1 MGVLYLVARS
11 LFGRATA
18 ALATLLLATSMPAVL
33 YAAEARS
40 YSLLALMTVVDVA
53 AFARVARAP
62 ARASR
67 WIAWLAAA
75 VLYFSTGVFAL
86 LVLAVQYAVLGVTL
100 LARRGRAGMATI
112 AASAATL
119 AAIVIAYLR
128 STAVTATYPRN
139 AAVDP
144 LVVAWEGLRFLAGDS
159 TAFVAAFLVAV
170 PFAVLAGARRGVAT
184 VAWSLLLAVATLPAI
199 GLTIRWSHYYFHG
212 RHVVLLLPIFHL
224 VLAAGVV
231 EMCRVVDPLR
241 RVVASARSRRAL
253 EAALAGALALAL
265 VAPRL
270 RAFVG
275 DPHAE
280 FARTKTLRDVAPV
293 ARMIARRATALPPGE
308 RYLVV
313 AERDSTANAVL
324 ASYLRWYGVA
334 GRVALRSPGVPL
346 DRVESLLRAHGGDPS
361 VLALR
366 RADGLYFGFR
376 MLLGIEQPLGDVP
389 ARVAQFTVVGWAT
402 PQSGPD
408 VHRFWNVSV
417 REPAA
422 IAPSPPRS

>member
-1 MGVLYLVARS
+1 
-11 LFGRATA
+11 
-18 ALATLLLATSMPAVL
+18 MPAVL

-53 AFARVARAP
+53 AFARVVDAP
-62 ARASR
+62 GRASR
-67 WIAWLAAA
+67 WIAWLVAA

-86 LVLAVQYAVLGVTL
+86 LVLGVQYAVLGVTL
-100 LARRGRAGMATI
+100 LARRGRTGIATT
-112 AASAATL
+112 AASAAAL
-119 AAIVIAYLR
+119 AAVVIAYLR

-139 AAVDP
+139 VAVDP

-159 TAFVAAFLVAV
+159 TPFLAAFLVAV
-170 PFAVLAGARRGVAT
+170 PFALRAGQRRGVAT
-184 VAWSLLLAVATLPAI
+184 VAWSLVLAVATLPAI
-199 GLTIRWSHYYFHG
+199 GLAIRWSHYYFHG

-231 EMCRVVDPLR
+231 ELCRVVDPLR
-241 RVVASARSRRAL
+241 GVVASARARRVL
-253 EAALAGALALAL
+253 EAAVAGALVLAL

-270 RAFVG
+270 RAFVA
-275 DPHAE
+275 DPHGE
-280 FARTKTLRDVAPV
+280 FMRTKTLRDIGPAARAIAARAVA
-293 ARMIARRATALPPGE
+293 MPPGE
-308 RYLVV
+308 RYFVV

-334 GRVALRSPGVPL
+334 DRVALRSPGPGVPL
-346 DRVESLLRAHGGDPS
+346 DRVEPLLRAHGGDPD

-376 MLLGIEQPLGDVP
+376 ILLDIEQPLGDVP
-389 ARVAQFTVVGWAT
+389 AHVGQFAIVGWAT
-402 PQSGPD
+402 PQAGPD
-408 VHRFWNVSV
+408 VRRFWNVSV